1 MKGDFFMKEQ
11 NKLLAWVKV
20 HKKELIITGV
30 SSTAIIAIIFC
41 YRNKKYLTTLWTT
54 LQATIAKIPESEP
67 VVAEEIIEA
76 PETIV
81 VVIEPMKLI
90 VVDSSNIDQISF
102 GVSKHIR
109 NLPKGWKPS
118 SVKVETAAEKG
129 IHLLQNQTWVAD
141 YMKGGAV
148 A

>member
-1 MKGDFFMKEQ
+1 MKEQ
-11 NKLLAWVKV
+11 NKLLAWVTA

-30 SSTAIIAIIFC
+30 SSTAIIAIIFG

-54 LQATIAKIPESEP
+54 LQATIAKIPESES

-81 VVIEPMKLI
+81 DVIESMKLM

-102 GVSKHIR
+102 EVSKHIR
-109 NLPKGWKPS
+109 NLPKGWKPF
-118 SVKVETAAEKG
+118 SVKVETAAENG
-129 IHLLQNQTWVAD
+129 IHLLQNQTWVTD

>member
-1 MKGDFFMKEQ
+1 MKEQ

-54 LQATIAKIPESEP
+54 LQATIAKILESEP
-67 VVAEEIIEA
+67 VVAEAIIEA

-81 VVIEPMKLI
+81 DVIEPMKLM

-102 GVSKHIR
+102 LWNARKKILVTNVLII
-109 NLPKGWKPS
+109 
-118 SVKVETAAEKG
+118 A
-129 IHLLQNQTWVAD
+129 IHRVLDFVISR
-141 YMKGGAV
+141 
-148 A
+148 

>member
-1 MKGDFFMKEQ
+1 MKEQ

-20 HKKELIITGV
+20 RKKELIITGV

-76 PETIV
+76 SETIV
-81 VVIEPMKLI
+81 DVIEPMKLM
-90 VVDSSNIDQISF
+90 VVDSSNINQISF
-102 GVSKHIR
+102 EVSKHIR
-109 NLPKGWKPS
+109 KLQKGWKPS
-118 SVKVETAAEKG
+118 SVKVETAAENG
-129 IHLLQNQTWVAD
+129 IHLLQNQTWVTD

>member
-1 MKGDFFMKEQ
+1 MKEQ

-20 HKKELIITGV
+20 HKKERIITGV

-54 LQATIAKIPESEP
+54 LQAAIAKILESEP
-67 VVAEEIIEA
+67 VVAEAIIEA

-81 VVIEPMKLI
+81 DVIEPMKLM

-102 GVSKHIR
+102 EVSKHIR

-118 SVKVETAAEKG
+118 SVKVETAAENG

-141 YMKGGAV
+141 YMKSGAV

>member
-1 MKGDFFMKEQ
+1 MKEQ

-20 HKKELIITGV
+20 HKKELIIIGV

-41 YRNKKYLTTLWTT
+41 YRNKKYLTTSWTT
-54 LQATIAKIPESEP
+54 LQANIAKILESEP
-67 VVAEEIIEA
+67 VVAEAIIEA

-81 VVIEPMKLI
+81 DVIEPMKLM

-102 GVSKHIR
+102 EVSKHIR

-118 SVKVETAAEKG
+118 SVKVETAAENG

>member
-1 MKGDFFMKEQ
+1 
-11 NKLLAWVKV
+11 
-20 HKKELIITGV
+20 
-30 SSTAIIAIIFC
+30 
-41 YRNKKYLTTLWTT
+41 
-54 LQATIAKIPESEP
+54 
-67 VVAEEIIEA
+67 
-76 PETIV
+76 
-81 VVIEPMKLI
+81 MKLI

-102 GVSKHIR
+102 EVSKHIR

-118 SVKVETAAEKG
+118 SVKVETAAENG